1 VLPEHTLLSGPAE
14 LGLVTLPDA
23 PAGMV
28 NGDLR

>member
-1 VLPEHTLLSGPAE
+1 VLPRHRLLAGLAE

-23 PAGMV
+23 PTGMV